1 MYFMFQE
8 EMLAVCTFL
17 IYAKLLKLNLVY
29 GISFFFYDKS
39 SNVALNYF
47 SHSCYWQAGNIA
59 AF

>member
-1 MYFMFQE
+1 
-8 EMLAVCTFL
+8 MLAVCTFL

-29 GISFFFYDKS
+29 GIRFFFVCFFFYDKS

>member
-1 MYFMFQE
+1 
-8 EMLAVCTFL
+8 MLAVCTFL

-29 GISFFFYDKS
+29 GISFFFSFVFYDKS

>member
-1 MYFMFQE
+1 
-8 EMLAVCTFL
+8 MLAVCTFL

-29 GISFFFYDKS
+29 GISFFSFVFYDKS